1 MSTPRKCDKR
11 CIAPDEFTT
20 GPRGR
25 HLLLME
31 YGENDWRKVWRINL
45 PSYALE
51 NLATTVAAAVRAQIK
66 GHARDIADLQAA
78 MSIEDDD

>member
-11 CIAPDEFTT
+11 CIAPDESTA
-20 GPRGR
+20 GPRGQ
-25 HLLLME
+25 HLVLTE
-31 YGENDWRKVWRINL
+31 YGENDRRKVWRINL

-51 NLATTVAAAVRAQIK
+51 TLATTVAAAVRAQIK
-66 GHARDIADLQAA
+66 GHARDIADLRAA